1 MAAARERGREV
12 LVGDLRRLY
21 ERARTEEQKGRQES
35 TDCEV
40 LISGQR
46 YYAHSCILSARSNF
60 FEKALTQQ
68 MIEGVERVMELRHTA
83 TEVPRAAGEAL
94 LLFIYTGSA
103 EGVSSSEVAWGVC
116 DLLGAESGDF
126 LELSGCGEL
135 REECTDRI
143 MEEVRQEELVAAL
156 LHAQTLGHAA
166 KRLRG
171 LLLENLV
178 WDPARVQPVV
188 PEEREGAPAD
198 LFAELVEVV
207 KRCTVKKAGWLPAR
221 PFGPRS

>member
-21 ERARTEEQKGRQES
+21 ERARTEEQKGKRES
-35 TDCEV
+35 TNREV
-40 LISGQR
+40 VISGQR

-94 LLFIYTGSA
+94 LLFLYAGST
-103 EGVSSSEVAWGVC
+103 EGVSSSEAAWGVC

-126 LELSGCGEL
+126 LELSGCEVL

-143 MEEVRQEELVAAL
+143 MGEVRREELAAAL
-156 LHAQTLGHAA
+156 LRAQALGHAT
-166 KRLRG
+166 KQLRG

-178 WDPARVQPVV
+178 WDPARVRP
-188 PEEREGAPAD
+188 PRRRRRRER
-198 LFAELVEVV
+198 
-207 KRCTVKKAGWLPAR
+207 
-221 PFGPRS
+221 PRTSSQSCWRW